1 MASSLF
7 FKDGGAKEVG
17 IVHLFMRADIGA
29 TGAPTIDTAGSKGIA
44 SITRNDTGDY
54 TIALSERYTSL
65 LACHVMMLEADD
77 TDITFQIISQDVSGT
92 SPNVKIGAHAAAT
105 PADPPSGSDLYVHII
120 LKNSSV

>member
-7 FKDGGAKEVG
+7 YKDAGAKEVG

-29 TGAPTIDTAGSKGIA
+29 TGAPTLDTANSKGIA

-54 TIALSERYTSL
+54 TIALDEPYPVL
-65 LACHVMMLEADD
+65 LACHPMMLEADD
-77 TDITFQIISQDVSGT
+77 TDITFQVISQDVSGT
-92 SPNVKIGAHAAAT
+92 SPNVKIGSHAAAT
-105 PADPPSGSDLYVHII
+105 PTDPPNGSDLYVHII